1 MFEWTFLLASP
12 VANLMDIIV
21 VVASRVILQSGVVTE
36 IGTVPNPNRAAVISG
51 LIISE
56 SAVLDG
62 QDSAVIGPDCATV
75 AFGRVIPD
83 GAVLNGEGTSPNPD
97 RPTIY
102 VCRIVSNG
110 AVIYCYLAI
119 IYPDCATVISIPI
132 PNS

>member
-62 QDSAVIGPDCATV
+62 QDSAVIGPGLRHRC
-75 AFGRVIPD
+75 F
-83 GAVLNGEGTSPNPD
+83 
-97 RPTIY
+97 RPSY
-102 VCRIVSNG
+102 S
-110 AVIYCYLAI
+110 
-119 IYPDCATVISIPI
+119 
-132 PNS
+132 